1 MLLNADA
8 PTIEGYDALVLRS
21 PDGRLEAAFV
31 PRAGNVLASL
41 RHDGEEVLGQ
51 RDGVARYAQG
61 GTTMGVPLLHP
72 WANRLAGDRYAVAA
86 RRVMLRDSRWL
97 GRDERGL
104 PIHGVAGGIPW
115 WDVARLD
122 AGRLRA
128 ELDFGAHDELLG
140 AFPFPH
146 RLTVDAYVND
156 GMLTLRT
163 TLEPSGPVAVPVAF
177 GFHPYL
183 RLPGV
188 PRRRWRV
195 ALPALRRLELD
206 ARGLP
211 TGRSSPQAAW
221 SGALGDRVLDDAFA
235 AARPGSAFG
244 LAGGGRS
251 ITVRFGEG
259 YAFAQLYAPADD
271 DVVCFE
277 PMTAPTNAL
286 ITGDG
291 LTVVGPGDAY
301 RAAFSITVDRDV
313 A

>member
-1 MLLNADA
+1 
-8 PTIEGYDALVLRS
+8 
-21 PDGRLEAAFV
+21 
-31 PRAGNVLASL
+31 
-41 RHDGEEVLGQ
+41 
-51 RDGVARYAQG
+51 
-61 GTTMGVPLLHP
+61 
-72 WANRLAGDRYAVAA
+72 
-86 RRVMLRDSRWL
+86 
-97 GRDERGL
+97 
-104 PIHGVAGGIPW
+104 
-115 WDVARLD
+115 
-122 AGRLRA
+122 
-128 ELDFGAHDELLG
+128 
-140 AFPFPH
+140 
-146 RLTVDAYVND
+146 VND

-211 TGRSSPQAAW
+211 TGSSSPQAAW
-221 SGALGDRVLDDAFA
+221 SGALGDRVFDDAFA

-301 RAAFSITVDRDV
+301 RAAFSVTVDRDV